1 MPIHPLIK
9 NKPIKVDT
17 YDELVK
23 LEIWNQKDVCIML
36 KLTGEL
42 WNLWFGKSP

>member
-23 LEIWNQKDVCIML
+23 LEIWNRKDVCIML
-36 KLTGEL
+36 KANRRTVEL
-42 WNLWFGKSP
+42 MIR